1 MQKRV
6 IDVALKM
13 NEKLFGEKNEANVE
27 FLKNS
32 QKNISL

>member
-13 NEKLFGEKNEANVE
+13 NEKLFGEKSEANSE

-32 QKNISL
+32 QHNISL